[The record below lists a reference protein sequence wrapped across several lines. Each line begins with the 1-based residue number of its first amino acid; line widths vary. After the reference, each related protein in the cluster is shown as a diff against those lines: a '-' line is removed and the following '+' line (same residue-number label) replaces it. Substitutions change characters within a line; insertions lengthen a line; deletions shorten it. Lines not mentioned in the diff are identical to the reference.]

1 MNADKSKAPVVY
13 YYQGFSF
20 KKYQSITL
28 KFYKFCSNS
37 IQVTFDF

>member
-20 KKYQSITL
+20 KKYQSITAKIL
-28 KFYKFCSNS
+28 Q
-37 IQVTFDF
+37 IL